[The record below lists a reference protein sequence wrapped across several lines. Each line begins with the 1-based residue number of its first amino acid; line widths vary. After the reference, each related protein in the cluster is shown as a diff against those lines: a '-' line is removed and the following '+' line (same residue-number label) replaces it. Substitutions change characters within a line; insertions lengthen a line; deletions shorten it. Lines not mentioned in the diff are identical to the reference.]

1 MFISSFCSTANV
13 NGTISPLEEAA
24 IPITDRGLLYGDS
37 VYEVFRTYQGVPFL
51 LEEHFERLANSA
63 KLIGMRLDQSR
74 QQLLGEIQR
83 TVQASGAAKGQD
95 VYVRYQ
101 ITRGDGPVDLF
112 PSLELTTS
120 YVIMVKPLPVW
131 DAKFYRVGLTL
142 AIPETR
148 RNPVNC
154 LDPNIKGG
162 NYLNNILALQ
172 EARALGADD
181 CLILS
186 TDDRVTEVSNSNI
199 WFVMDGRLITP
210 QADNLRGLTRIS
222 LHQACGSQ
230 GLQTFEGDILVT
242 SLPEVTECF
251 VCSSTRGVMPVYRL
265 RMPDGR
271 QLPFPSGGGKLT
283 QKVQQL
289 YQDFIE
295 HYIRQHAET
304 ALF

>member
-1 MFISSFCSTANV
+1 MSDFSFCSIANV
-13 NGTISPLEEAA
+13 NGSISPLEEAT
-24 IPITDRGLLYGDS
+24 IPIMDRGFLYGDS
-37 VYEVFRTYQGVPFL
+37 VYEVFRTYEGVPFL
-51 LEEHFERLANSA
+51 LKEHFDRLENSA
-63 KLIGMRLDQSR
+63 KLIGMRLGQSR

-83 TVQASGAAKGQD
+83 TIQASGVIKGQE

-101 ITRGDGPVDLF
+101 ITRGEGTVDLF
-112 PSLELTTS
+112 PGQELITRF
-120 YVIMVKPLPVW
+120 VIIVKPLPVW
-131 DAKFYRVGLTL
+131 NPEFYRVGMTL

-186 TDDRVTEVSNSNI
+186 IDDRVTEASNSNL
-199 WFVMDGRLITP
+199 WFVIGGRLVTP

-222 LHQACGSQ
+222 LYQACRLQ
-230 GLQTFEGDILVT
+230 DLQTFEEDVLLS
-242 SLPEVTECF
+242 SLSAATECF
-251 VCSSTRGVMPVYRL
+251 VTSSTREVMPVCRL

-271 QLPFPSGGGKLT
+271 QLSFPSGGGELT
-283 QKVQQL
+283 RKVMQL
-289 YQDFIE
+289 YKTFIE
-295 HYIRQHAET
+295 SYVHQYAET